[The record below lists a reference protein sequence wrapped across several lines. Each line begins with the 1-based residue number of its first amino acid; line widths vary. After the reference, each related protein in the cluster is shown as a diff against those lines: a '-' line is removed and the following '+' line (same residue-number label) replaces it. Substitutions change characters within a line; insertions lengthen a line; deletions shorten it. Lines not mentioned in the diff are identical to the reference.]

1 MARYVVMQK
10 GDDAS
15 GAMFIRDGF
24 SLPALI
30 FPYLWLAF
38 HRQWLAA
45 ITVVSAMVLGV
56 VAAWYFKAPMIAL
69 GVDILVSLY
78 VALEGAMLRVT
89 NLERAGFSE
98 AAHLEAANQ
107 EEAEIRYFG
116 ALPEAA
122 AERPL
127 TIAPAFGR
135 AAVSSS
141 SNAFAFPA
149 RG

>member
-1 MARYVVMQK
+1 MARFVVMQK
-10 GDDAS
+10 DDDGD

-24 SLPALI
+24 SFPALI

-45 ITVVSAMVLGV
+45 ITVVAAMILGV
-56 VAAWYFKAPMIAL
+56 AAAWYFNAPMIAL

-78 VALEGAMLRVT
+78 VALEGAMLRVA

-122 AERPL
+122 AEIAVS
-127 TIAPAFGR
+127 IAPVFGR
-135 AAVSSS
+135 DTGSPP